1 MPAPSLE
8 PPEYDPA
15 SSGITGP
22 VPPPAAATRQR
33 SHRPLR
39 DVRGWLPPG
48 CAATVGFL
56 IDLDGTMYRPG
67 GLIDGAIE
75 FYEWLVSTKTPH
87 VFLSNTGAKGSP
99 GVQTKFKSERYRLS
113 SKPVPLRNIWTAS
126 EAQMDL
132 MMHKK
137 EDTPDSAKGSQRD
150 YGLPHGAKVFVMAG
164 GEGFWLN
171 SLRMKD
177 SMRFD
182 SWDIRTTLTND
193 EAKAWAKEARDSQEA
208 GECTVF
214 VVLFLDGKLDKVDVV
229 DGDVSGRSADYRG
242 DWNYG
247 LIRNVSFL
255 LHHGAQLIYTADDA
269 FNPSEDPEYPGMACT
284 AQTPR
289 GQSCG
294 RPLIAQ
300 TFVGLPAPG
309 PWHVCGDD
317 EVFDGARRGRADC
330 VRGQGR
336 IAWCAAERLHPPSN
350 SPLPSPH
357 QA

>member
-1 MPAPSLE
+1 
-8 PPEYDPA
+8 
-15 SSGITGP
+15 
-22 VPPPAAATRQR
+22 
-33 SHRPLR
+33 
-39 DVRGWLPPG
+39 
-48 CAATVGFL
+48 
-56 IDLDGTMYRPG
+56 MYRPG

-75 FYEWLVSTKTPH
+75 FHEWLVSTKTPH

-309 PWHVCGDD
+309 SWHVCGDD